1 MSKGDGNLKRLGAI
15 VTIFCFLL
23 FLYSCKA
30 ILMNDASDYESLTG
44 DIEEQTT
51 DKDKSL
57 SPWDAI
63 ATIGDFLGFFF
74 GLMFFQIGT
83 LSWYF
88 NIFLIPLYS
97 ILLVGF
103 WGLILDYIFDIA
115 DLIPFIG

>member
-1 MSKGDGNLKRLGAI
+1 MSKGDSNLKRLGAI
-15 VTIFCFLL
+15 ISIFCFLL
-23 FLYSCKA
+23 FLYSCKSV
-30 ILMNDASDYESLTG
+30 LLNDSSDYEALTG
-44 DIEEQTT
+44 DIETQTANQ
-51 DKDKSL
+51 DKDI
-57 SPWDAI
+57 SPWSAI

-88 NIFLIPLYS
+88 NIFLVPLYS
-97 ILLVGF
+97 IMLIGF